1 MNAALLHEA
10 SSLTEA
16 LLLALDRDAAG
27 LDDIVATL
35 AQRQGLLDRL
45 DLEAAA
51 SSTELEAAEDLQTLD
66 ARLARALDERRR
78 AVASQIAHARRR
90 TAVQPTSARLVL
102 ESA

>member
-16 LLLALDRDAAG
+16 LLLALDRDEAS
-27 LDDIVATL
+27 LDEIVAAL

-45 DLEAAA
+45 DRTTVVWA
-51 SSTELEAAEDLQTLD
+51 TEREAAEDLQTLD